1 MKYLLAIIGR
11 SREAMWTAVAVCA
24 IMSLAAMAVSVST
37 SNRVLEAGSETVREL
52 PEPPPAPPRVPYSP
66 QNSFIQDLNSSV
78 WTVPWSLRFDP
89 GGRAYVK
96 LSDSTDVRRNGAAL
110 LQVMRNPDGTASAA
124 LYSTFRFDYAHMR
137 MEPGMTGYVP
147 VNLSVPK
154 CTDYLSTYGSVY
166 GGSCPAKA
174 SNGLLPDYARVP
186 MFGDKRQTR

>member
-1 MKYLLAIIGR
+1 MSLSALAIGI
-11 SREAMWTAVAVCA
+11 
-24 IMSLAAMAVSVST
+24 ST
-37 SNRVLEAGSETVREL
+37 SNRVAAMDRGTVREL
-52 PEPPPAPPRVPYSP
+52 PEPPTVSPRVPYPPSR
-66 QNSFIQDLNSSV
+66 NSFIQDLNSSV
-78 WTVPWSLRFDP
+78 WVVPWSLRFDP

-186 MFGDKRQTR
+186 MFGDKRRTR